1 MTIEQL
7 TRNQARERVP
17 ELEALLNDAVS
28 HGASVGFLHPLDAD
42 EASTYW
48 EKVINELETNRV
60 FLAAIDAGG
69 RLIGGAQLALESRP
83 NGRHRAEVQKLLVL
97 SSGRRQG
104 VGAALMRAIEAEAA
118 RRGRTLLFLDT
129 STGKGGATEFYL
141 RLGYTLAGGIPDY
154 AADPDGTLMPNAIF
168 YKRLSQRSG

>member
-7 TRNQARERVP
+7 NRNQARERLP
-17 ELEALLNDAVS
+17 ELEALLHDAVS
-28 HGASVGFLHPLDAD
+28 HGASVGFLHPLDAR
-42 EASTYW
+42 ESKAYW
-48 EKVINELETNRV
+48 GKVIDELETARV
-60 FLAAIDAGG
+60 FLAAIDERS
-69 RLIGGAQLALESRP
+69 RLVGAAQLALESRP

-104 VGAALMRAIEAEAA
+104 IGAALMREIEAEAV

-141 RLGYTLAGGIPDY
+141 RLGYALAGGIPDY
-154 AADPDGTLMPNAIF
+154 AADPDGTLAANAIF
-168 YKRLSQRSG
+168 YKRLSKSSV